1 MSVLPLKAD
10 IRQRGLHV
18 RLVPLAA
25 TGACERQALPQRCAN
40 ALFGGDNRPRHA
52 NARRLI
58 LAYLEF
64 CPVQHARR
72 CHPTWLPGVDEIPS
86 VTPDQRAVPFKRHL
100 CRDGETDVPCF
111 RLIKELGGHSIA
123 VYIPGSCSTGNKRA
137 EKIKKEGLS
146 WLAVADGYAERLSG
160 TLRRECLD
168 QVVIFGETHL
178 RRILSAL
185 YGVLQSS
192 AHALGITE
200 RCALASSSP
209 TIWRHCRHSD
219 PG

>member
-1 MSVLPLKAD
+1 M
-10 IRQRGLHV
+10 
-18 RLVPLAA
+18 
-25 TGACERQALPQRCAN
+25 
-40 ALFGGDNRPRHA
+40 
-52 NARRLI
+52 
-58 LAYLEF
+58 
-64 CPVQHARR
+64 
-72 CHPTWLPGVDEIPS
+72 
-86 VTPDQRAVPFKRHL
+86 
-100 CRDGETDVPCF
+100 PCF
-111 RLIKELGGHSIA
+111 RLVKEPGGHSIA
-123 VYIPGSCSTGNKRA
+123 VYIPGLRSTGNKRA

-146 WLAVADGYAERLSG
+146 SVAVADGYAERLIG

-185 YGVLQSS
+185 CGVLQSS

-200 RCALASSSP
+200 RCALATSSP